1 MNILVAIDFSETT
14 GRIMSFVSKLV
25 SEAKMNLFL
34 VHVVQP
40 EPDFIGYK
48 VGPESERDFIA
59 KRFHEKHI
67 QLQELADSFRLPGI
81 PVTPLLIQGPTI
93 QTILEEAEKLNADL
107 ILTGSHGH
115 GFMSHILMGSVC
127 NGLVKHSTIPVLI
140 IPSKADD

>member
-25 SEAKMNLFL
+25 AEGKMNLFL

-59 KRFHEKHI
+59 KRFHEKHV
-67 QLQELADSFRLPGI
+67 QLQELAGSFQFPGTT
-81 PVTPLLIQGPTI
+81 VTPLLIQGPTI
-93 QTILEEAEKLNADL
+93 QTILEEAEKLKAGM
-107 ILTGSHGH
+107 IITGSHGNRSMMH
-115 GFMSHILMGSVC
+115 LLMGSVSK
-127 NGLVKHSTIPVLI
+127 GLIKNSTIPVLVV
-140 IPSKADD
+140 PSKVG

>member
-14 GRIMSFVSKLV
+14 GRIMSFVSKLS
-25 SEAKMNLFL
+25 SEVKMNLFL

-93 QTILEEAEKLNADL
+93 QTILEEAEQLKADM
-107 ILTGSHGH
+107 IITGSHGSRSMMH
-115 GFMSHILMGSVC
+115 LLMGSVSK
-127 NGLVKHSTIPVLI
+127 GLIKNATIPVLVV
-140 IPSKADD
+140 PSKTG